1 MLHMRTHVLYY
12 THIILYTYTIYLYH
26 MYSVEDAIEETV
38 HWRRDFGISKIDL
51 VQIKPLLESGM
62 AYVSPTLD
70 KHGRTII
77 MVYTSIICMHMC
89 ISFLSTQVPYD
100 AGRFLYYTYM

>member
-1 MLHMRTHVLYY
+1 MH
-12 THIILYTYTIYLYH
+12 
-26 MYSVEDAIEETV
+26 SVEDAIEETV

-51 VQIKPLLESGM
+51 AQIKPLLESGM

-77 MVYTSIICMHMC
+77 MVYTSIILCTCHMYTSYKC
-89 ISFLSTQVPYD
+89 HNQYRLISP
-100 AGRFLYYTYM
+100 